1 MFRVF
6 GLRLTK
12 RHVYI
17 VDSAVEC
24 PDFKEEVSMSEFI
37 EIKQTDAIAEVA
49 LNRPKAYN
57 AFNYDMVSLLTNHL
71 TALASDNKV
80 RAVVITGNGKAFCAG
95 GDLKWALEYSKRPA
109 GAFHTLAGQFHLA
122 ILEIRRMQK
131 PVVAAVN
138 GVAAGGGFS
147 LALACDFRVMDKS
160 AVLRQAYTSNG
171 LCIDGGGTFTLPRL
185 VGYARALEIAA
196 FDEPIS
202 ADQALSWGLVTKVVE
217 DGQALSEATTM
228 AQLLSRGALNSF
240 VWSKKLITDS
250 FNTSFETQL
259 ELERTALEA
268 CADHP
273 DGREGLT
280 AFSEKRKPQYG

>member
-1 MFRVF
+1 
-6 GLRLTK
+6 
-12 RHVYI
+12 
-17 VDSAVEC
+17 
-24 PDFKEEVSMSEFI
+24 MSELI
-37 EIKQTDAIAEVA
+37 EIKQQDAIAEVA
-49 LNRPKAYN
+49 LNRPEAYN
-57 AFNYDMVSLLTNHL
+57 AFNFKMVSQLANHL
-71 TALASDNKV
+71 TTLASENNI

-95 GDLKWALEYSKRPA
+95 GDLKWALEYSSRPA

-131 PVVAAVN
+131 PVVAAIN

-147 LALACDFRVMDKS
+147 LALACDFRVIEKS
-160 AVLRQAYTSNG
+160 AVLRQAYTSSG

-202 ADQALSWGLVTKVVE
+202 STRALDWGLVTKVVE
-217 DGQALSEATTM
+217 DGQSLGEACGM
-228 AQLLSRGALNSF
+228 AKQIARRSLNSF
-240 VWSKKLITDS
+240 AWSKKLITDS

-273 DGREGLT
+273 DGREGLA
-280 AFSEKRKPQYG
+280 AFTEKRKPKYG